1 MSLWSEF
8 KEFAV
13 KGNVIDLAVG
23 FVIGGAFG
31 TVVSSLVAN
40 VIMPPLGLLIGR
52 VDFSKMAV
60 QIGTDPKGGA
70 VLLKYGMFVQACFS
84 FLIIA
89 LAHVRDHQDDQP
101 DASRAAAGRRRAAA
115 ADQVRRV
122 ARGDPGPAREARL
135 IASRSPIRASRARW
149 CPSGSAAPAADSG

>member
-1 MSLWSEF
+1 MSLWNEF

-13 KGNVIDLAVG
+13 KGSVVDLAVG

-40 VIMPPLGLLIGR
+40 VIMPPLGLVIGR
-52 VDFSKMAV
+52 VDFSKLAV

-84 FLIIA
+84 FLIVAIA
-89 LAHVRDHQDDQP
+89 MFA
-101 DASRAAAGRRRAAA
+101 
-115 ADQVRRV
+115 
-122 ARGDPGPAREARL
+122 L
-135 IASRSPIRASRARW
+135 IKMNNRMRRSP
-149 CPSGSAAPAADSG
+149 PPAPAVPPPPSKSEELLGEIRDLLAKRA